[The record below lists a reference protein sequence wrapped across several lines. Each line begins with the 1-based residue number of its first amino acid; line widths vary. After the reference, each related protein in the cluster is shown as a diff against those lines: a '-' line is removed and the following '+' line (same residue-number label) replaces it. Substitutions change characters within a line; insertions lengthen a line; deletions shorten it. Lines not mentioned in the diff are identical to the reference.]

1 MSVRV
6 GVAEERKAAA
16 IQEIKAAMKTN
27 KNLRMHEG
35 IRLSSC
41 YYLANLTNRFLK

>member
-27 KNLRMHEG
+27 KNLRMHERYQTILMLLLG
-35 IRLSSC
+35 ESC
-41 YYLANLTNRFLK
+41 ERISK